1 MRAMEQD
8 RSIEATKLALSH
20 YWQQIRKD
28 WKLTFPTI
36 LLPGLSATLVRYVP
50 PLIVAN
56 ALVKLSSSQ
65 PKFGDFLPY
74 LVLLVVL
81 WIIGEAI
88 WRLVI
93 HLGIIA
99 QVRGMRRLYN
109 GALGFLME
117 KDLGFFHDNFAG
129 SLTKKALGY
138 GRRYEEFIDA
148 LTFDISPSLLPLIF
162 VSVVLWHYSPW
173 LVFTLLGLFSVAV
186 LLIVPLIRRRRKLV
200 TKREEASN
208 LAAGYIAD
216 VISNADTVKAFGRE
230 AYELK
235 SYDQRV
241 KDHMGKTRKSWDY
254 QNLRI
259 DMTAAPMYIL
269 INAVGLSVAFLVQQ
283 RTGAKLQV
291 VFVTFAYYTQ
301 FTQVIWNFSNIYRRL
316 ETTITDAAQFTELL
330 LEMPKTTDPAKPS
343 EFKVTKGEIELKD
356 VKFRYEDNS
365 GQHLFE
371 DFNLKVPSGQKIA
384 LVGRSGG
391 GKTTIT
397 RLLLRFM
404 DIDSGQILIDGR
416 NISEVTQSEL
426 RRFIGY
432 VPQEPAMF
440 HRTLTDNIRY
450 GKLDADEKDVK
461 RAAKAAHAAEFI
473 DVLPEGYSTLVG
485 ERGIKLSG
493 GQRQRI
499 AIARAIL
506 KDAPIL
512 VLDEATSSLDSESEL
527 LIQDALWKLMEGR
540 TAIVIAHRLSTIQ
553 RMDKIIVLDQGTI
566 VEQGTHKE
574 LLELDGLY
582 AKLWAHQS
590 GGFLE
595 D

>member
-1 MRAMEQD
+1 MNQE
-8 RSIEATKLALSH
+8 RSIEATKLAVNH
-20 YWQQIRKD
+20 YWQQMRKD
-28 WKLTFPTI
+28 WKLTFPSI
-36 LLPGLSATLVRYVP
+36 LLPGVSATLVRYVP

-56 ALVKLSSSQ
+56 ALVKLSSTK
-65 PKFGDFLPY
+65 PTFGDFLPY
-74 LVLLVVL
+74 LSILILLWLV
-81 WIIGEAI
+81 GEAI

-93 HLGIIA
+93 HLSIKA
-99 QVRGMRRLYN
+99 QVRGMRRLYTN
-109 GALGFLME
+109 ALGYLME

-138 GRRYEEFIDA
+138 GRRYEELMDA
-148 LTFDISPSLLPLIF
+148 IQFDISPSFLPLFFVIF
-162 VSVVLWHYSPW
+162 VLWHYSPW
-173 LVFTLLGLFSVAV
+173 LVVTLLGLFSVAV
-186 LLIVPLIRRRRKLV
+186 ILIIPLIRRRRALV
-200 TKREEASN
+200 AVREEASN
-208 LAAGYIAD
+208 VAAGYIAD
-216 VISNADTVKAFGRE
+216 AISNADTIKAFGRE
-230 AYELK
+230 NYELK
-235 SYDQRV
+235 AYDERV
-241 KDHMGKTRKSWDY
+241 KDHMQKARRSWDY

-283 RTGAKLQV
+283 RTGAKLEV
-291 VFVTFAYYTQ
+291 VFVTFAYFTQ

-316 ETTITDAAQFTELL
+316 ETTLTDAAQFTELL
-330 LEMPKTTDPAKPS
+330 LEMPKTTDPARPANFEIK
-343 EFKVTKGEIELKD
+343 KGEIELKE
-356 VKFRYEDNS
+356 VVFRYEDSS
-365 GQHLFE
+365 GQHLFQN
-371 DFNLKVPSGQKIA
+371 FNLKIPSGQKYA

-404 DIDSGQILIDGR
+404 DIDGGEILIDGQ
-416 NISEVTQSEL
+416 NISGVKQSDL
-426 RRFIGY
+426 RQFIGY

-440 HRTLTDNIRY
+440 HRSLSDNIRY
-450 GKLDADEKDVK
+450 GKLDASEKSVK
-461 RAAKAAHAAEFI
+461 RAAKLAHASEFI
-473 DVLPEGYSTLVG
+473 EVLNDDYETLVG

-512 VLDEATSSLDSESEL
+512 ILDEATSSLDSESEL
-527 LIQDALWKLMEGR
+527 LIQDALWKLMENR
-540 TAIVIAHRLSTIQ
+540 TALVIAHRLSTIQ
-553 RMDKIIVLDQGTI
+553 RMDRIIVLDEGEI

-574 LLELDGLY
+574 LLEQNALY